1 MVSSC
6 SNIQLLWSPAALIF
20 SCCGLQL
27 LWYSAALIFSCCG
40 LQLLWYPTAV
50 VSSCSDIQLPW
61 PPAALISSCHGLQ
74 LLWYPASIVSSC
86 YDIQLP
92 LVFSCHCPR
101 CPWSSAAFLALC
113 PHSTLKPCGIS
124 FISSSFTESLQK
136 NFKHVWSGQKE
147 MNGPAHNRTLS
158 QRLEKLTTDVVQKCS
173 AKNHLQK
180 TIFFCVWKL
189 RIKPH
194 QRMVD
199 KLRLPNYISISDS
212 YYAFHLELTFLCVR
226 ISIILS

>member
-6 SNIQLLWSPAALIF
+6 SDI
-20 SCCGLQL
+20 QL
-27 LWYSAALIFSCCG
+27 LWYSA
-40 LQLLWYPTAV
+40 AV
-50 VSSCSDIQLPW
+50 VSSCSDIQLLW
-61 PPAALISSCHGLQ
+61 SPAALISSCHGLQ
-74 LLWYPASIVSSC
+74 LLWYPAAMVSSC
-86 YDIQLP
+86 YDTQLP
-92 LVFSCHCPR
+92 LSPAAMISSCH
-101 CPWSSAAFLALC
+101 WSSAAIVRAAHLC

-189 RIKPH
+189 RRKPH